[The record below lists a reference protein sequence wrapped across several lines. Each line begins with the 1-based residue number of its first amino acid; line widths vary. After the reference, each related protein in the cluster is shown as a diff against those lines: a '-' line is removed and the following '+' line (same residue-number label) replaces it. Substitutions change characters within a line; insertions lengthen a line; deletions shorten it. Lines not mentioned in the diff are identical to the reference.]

1 MTDAEGAAFEVL
13 LNSPDDVTVL
23 ARPPWWT
30 PRRLAMAIG
39 TLMVLLMSV
48 MVWVRQLHR
57 KVEQRTVQLA
67 VQIQKREQVEH
78 QHVLEQ
84 ERARVARDLHDL
96 LGSGLTE
103 ISMLSVRAGEAS
115 AAIEKRNEHL
125 QQVEQKAQE
134 MVAALDEIVWAMNP
148 KHDSTASLASYFCQ
162 YADRFLGLA
171 AIACRTNVAA
181 VQGDYG
187 INSLRR
193 HQLFMAFKEAL
204 TNVVRHS
211 RATEVR
217 LQFQADEKEL
227 QIVITDNGRGLPPA
241 SGKEN
246 MDGVSNMRERLQKLA
261 ENLKSPTNRRA
272 AQRCAFA
279 CRWIERYDQNC
290 HCGRQPG
297 DSGKPRRICAGG
309 PGV

>member
-1 MTDAEGAAFEVL
+1 MWRGWSMQPGIGVAAAGCRLELTGTYAALNGKAMTDAEGAAFEIL

-78 QHVLEQ
+78 QNVLEQ

-115 AAIEKRNEHL
+115 AAADRQLRLQVHQYEDLISQATRDQKKL
-125 QQVEQKAQE
+125 QQEISVYQGRVALSPAIEEQYKE
-134 MVAALDEIVWAMNP
+134 
-148 KHDSTASLASYFCQ
+148 LARDYDNTQ
-162 YADRFLGLA
+162 KNYQDLLADQRSPTL
-171 AIACRTNVAA
+171 
-181 VQGDYG
+181 
-187 INSLRR
+187 
-193 HQLFMAFKEAL
+193 
-204 TNVVRHS
+204 HS
-211 RATEVR
+211 RWSSSRKAN
-217 LQFQADEKEL
+217 K
-227 QIVITDNGRGLPPA
+227 
-241 SGKEN
+241 
-246 MDGVSNMRERLQKLA
+246 
-261 ENLKSPTNRRA
+261 
-272 AQRCAFA
+272 C
-279 CRWIERYDQNC
+279 
-290 HCGRQPG
+290 
-297 DSGKPRRICAGG
+297 IC
-309 PGV
+309 